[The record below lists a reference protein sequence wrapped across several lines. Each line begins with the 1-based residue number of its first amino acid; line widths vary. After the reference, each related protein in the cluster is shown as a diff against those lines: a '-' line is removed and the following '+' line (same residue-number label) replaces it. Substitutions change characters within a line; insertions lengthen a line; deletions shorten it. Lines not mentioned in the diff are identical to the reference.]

1 MSFLDKKHTVVCKAH
16 IPFCQVHLSQ
26 HRQYNLICQVSL
38 SFCHGEL
45 TKRLSLYEDVTIQ
58 QGVQG
63 YGVPLQEREASSL
76 PSLVPRLPPQAAQA
90 RYLKSYTR
98 I

>member
-1 MSFLDKKHTVVCKAH
+1 
-16 IPFCQVHLSQ
+16 
-26 HRQYNLICQVSL
+26 L

-58 QGVQG
+58 QGVQED
-63 YGVPLQEREASSL
+63 GVPLPEREVSSL

-90 RYLKSYTR
+90 RDLNSYIFISR
-98 I
+98 SIHPIEEVIGKQA